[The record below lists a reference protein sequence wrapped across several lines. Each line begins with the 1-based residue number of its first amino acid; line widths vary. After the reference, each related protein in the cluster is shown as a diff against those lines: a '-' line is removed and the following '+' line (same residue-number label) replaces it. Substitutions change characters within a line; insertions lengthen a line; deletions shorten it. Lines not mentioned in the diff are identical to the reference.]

1 MESVE
6 QVNCLKV
13 TISDVS
19 LERLPD
25 LLYKLLES
33 GESHHVV
40 LLSLWDLLRARNNN
54 EYRAYVQNAA
64 LVIPI
69 SKSIIG
75 GIRFL
80 TGKTV
85 HRVMPFEFF
94 IKTLTALEERG
105 KSVYL
110 LGSHF
115 KSLKLAERNI
125 HHTFPRLRIVGR
137 CTGDFKRAD
146 EPTILTA
153 IRKASPSLLLVAKG
167 VPGDE
172 RWLVRNKGNLGPGI
186 QIWCSD
192 LFDVFAERK
201 KRPGKKT
208 FERGLEWIGYTLH
221 KPLRIFRIFPYLY
234 YKILLLYYKLFRK
247 G

>member
-13 TISDVS
+13 KISNVS
-19 LERLPD
+19 IEQVPD
-25 LLYKLLES
+25 ILYTLLEQ
-33 GESHHVV
+33 GESHHIV
-40 LLSLWDLLRARNNN
+40 LLSLWDLLRARKNN
-54 EYRAYVQNAA
+54 EYRTYVQNAA

-69 SKSIIG
+69 SKSIVG
-75 GIRFL
+75 GIHFL

-85 HRVMPFEFF
+85 HRIMPFEFF

-110 LGSHF
+110 LGSRL
-115 KSLKLAERNI
+115 KSLKQAERNLR
-125 HHTFPRLRIVGR
+125 HTFPRLRIVGR
-137 CTGDFKRAD
+137 CTGDFKRT
-146 EPTILTA
+146 EETTILTA
-153 IRKASPSLLLVAKG
+153 IRKAGPSLLLVAKG

-172 RWLVRNKGNLGPGI
+172 RWLARNKGNLGPGI

-192 LFDVFAERK
+192 LFDVFTERK

-208 FERGLEWIGYTLH
+208 FERGLEWIGYTIQ
-221 KPLRIFRIFPYLY
+221 KPLHIFRILPYLY
-234 YKILLLYYKLFRK
+234 FKILLLYYKLFRR

>member
-6 QVNCLKV
+6 QIKCLKV
-13 TISDVS
+13 KISNVS
-19 LERLPD
+19 MEQIPD
-25 LLYKLLES
+25 LLYALLET
-33 GESHHVV
+33 GESHHIV

-54 EYRAYVQNAA
+54 EYRSYVENAA

-69 SKSIIG
+69 SKSIVG

-94 IKTLTALEERG
+94 IKTLSALEERG

-110 LGSHF
+110 LGAHL
-115 KSLKLAERNI
+115 KSLKIAERNLK
-125 HHTFPRLRIVGR
+125 HTFPRLRVVGR
-137 CTGDFKRAD
+137 CTGDFKRND
-146 EPTILTA
+146 ESTILTA
-153 IRKASPSLLLVAKG
+153 VRKASPSLLLVAKG

-172 RWLVRNKGNLGPGI
+172 RWLARNKDNFGPGI

-192 LFDVFAERK
+192 LFDVFAERRH
-201 KRPGKKT
+201 RPGKKT
-208 FERGLEWIGYTLH
+208 FERGLEWVGYTLH
-221 KPLRIFRIFPYLY
+221 NPLRIFRIFPYLY
-234 YKILLLYYKLFRK
+234 YKILLLYYKLFRR

>member
-6 QVNCLKV
+6 QVNFLKV
-13 TISDVS
+13 KISNVS
-19 LERLPD
+19 MEQIPEI
-25 LLYKLLES
+25 LYSLLET
-33 GESHHVV
+33 GESKHIV
-40 LLSLWDLLRARNNN
+40 LLSIWDLLRARKNN
-54 EYRAYVQNAA
+54 EYRTYVQNAT

-85 HRVMPFEFF
+85 HRVMPFDFF
-94 IKTLTALEERG
+94 IKVLSALEERG

-110 LGSHF
+110 LGAHL

-125 HHTFPRLRIVGR
+125 RHTFPRLRIVGR
-137 CTGDFKRAD
+137 CTGDFKRQE
-146 EPTILTA
+146 EPAILTA
-153 IRKASPSLLLVAKG
+153 IRKASPSLLLVSKG
-167 VPGDE
+167 VQGDE
-172 RWLVRNKGNLGPGI
+172 RWLARNKANFGPGI

-192 LFDVFAERK
+192 LFDIFAERK

-208 FERGLEWIGYTLH
+208 FEHGLEWIGYTLH
-221 KPLRIFRIFPYLY
+221 KPLLIFRFFPYLY
-234 YKILLLYYKLFRK
+234 FKILLLYYKVFRR

>member
-6 QVNCLKV
+6 QINCLKV
-13 TISDVS
+13 KISNISTED
-19 LERLPD
+19 LPEVLYT
-25 LLYKLLES
+25 LLDS
-33 GESHHVV
+33 GASHHIV
-40 LLSLWDLLRARNNN
+40 LLSLWDLLRARKNN
-54 EYRAYVQNAA
+54 EYRSYVQSAT

-69 SKSIIG
+69 SKSIVG

-94 IKTLTALEERG
+94 IKTLSALEERS

-110 LGSHF
+110 LGAR
-115 KSLKLAERNI
+115 LKCLKTAERNLK
-125 HHTFPRLRIVGR
+125 HTFPRLRVVGR
-137 CTGDFKRAD
+137 CTGDFKRSE

-153 IRKASPSLLLVAKG
+153 VRKASPSLLLVAKG

-172 RWLVRNKGNLGPGI
+172 RWLARNKENLGPGI

-192 LFDVFAERK
+192 LFDVFAERRH
-201 KRPGKKT
+201 RPGKKT
-208 FERGLEWIGYTLH
+208 FERGFEWIGYTLH
-221 KPLRIFRIFPYLY
+221 NPLRIFRIFPYLY
-234 YKILLLYYKLFRK
+234 YKVLLLYYKLFRRR
-247 G
+247 